1 MMSERMWRILYGAV
15 NEQTTDLPV
24 LLDKLQHLITKTL
37 DEGFLL
43 LAERPRDILN
53 HRMSHSSD
61 IREIE
66 PFPLISIQNYH
77 FLPEYVRALRFLI
90 H

>member
-53 HRMSHSSD
+53 HRMSRQFGQVVD
-61 IREIE
+61 D
-66 PFPLISIQNYH
+66 FPANVNFCIT
-77 FLPEYVRALRFLI
+77 A
-90 H
+90 